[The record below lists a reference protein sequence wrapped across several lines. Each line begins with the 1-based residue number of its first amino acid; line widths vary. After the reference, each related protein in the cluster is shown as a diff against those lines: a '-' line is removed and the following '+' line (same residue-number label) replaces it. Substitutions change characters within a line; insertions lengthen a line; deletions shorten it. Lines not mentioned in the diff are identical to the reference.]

1 MRTHTVRAIAL
12 GLLALVVSGSGA
24 TALSASPTVVRA
36 HAGSSTVGDM
46 QYSSVYRV
54 RLISFVDPAS
64 TKSELQPFD
73 PRFRLK
79 PAFHVVPVRGDHL
92 VSVLLY
98 IRNVT
103 HAKVD
108 DNADLRSYL
117 FSSTGKIYRSFL
129 PDYVIETLNT
139 EQTGGYGF
147 FQLFPNGWL
156 EGHVM
161 FEVPNGTTFGRFR
174 FVISQEKSLS
184 WTLPRR

>member
-1 MRTHTVRAIAL
+1 MRTHIVRAIAL
-12 GLLALVVSGSGA
+12 GLLALVVSEGGA
-24 TALSASPTVVRA
+24 TALSATPTVVRA
-36 HAGSSTVGDM
+36 HAGSATVGDM

-54 RLISFVDPAS
+54 RLISFIDPA
-64 TKSELQPFD
+64 TTTSELRPID

-79 PAFHVVPVRGDHL
+79 PAFHVVPARGDHF

-103 HAKVD
+103 NAKVD

-117 FSSTGKIYRSFL
+117 VSSTGKIYRSFL
-129 PDYVIETLNT
+129 PDYVIGTLNT
-139 EQTGGYGF
+139 AESAGYGF

-156 EGHVM
+156 EGHVV

-174 FVISQEKSLS
+174 FVISHEKSLS